1 MSAFSEANFK
11 GLNYDSFRP
20 HYPPSFYELLYK
32 FLTKSK
38 DGADIDHAEKV
49 IDLGCGTGISTYPLL
64 NIADTV
70 IGVDVSQRMVDTANK
85 LTEERCKELQVS
97 PSRIKFIA
105 GDAETFVESPNDEIR
120 KNGVDLITCA
130 ECLHWFGSYPSF
142 FKACHQLLKPGGTLA
157 YWYYRDPIV
166 VSISGD
172 AKGNDTE
179 LISRINR
186 LYLKYVYEDDAYLG
200 PYWENPGRHI
210 LYNMYRDINKHI
222 PEDLFTDIT
231 IKSYVPEPSLYPGD
245 DDLKLVKKDISI
257 VDFVRYIETYSAY
270 HTYKDKTGDKE
281 KILENF
287 KQEATEGTGID
298 AKDTV
303 LTIIW
308 HTGYTFMK
316 KE

>member
-11 GLNYDSFRP
+11 SLNYDSFRP
-20 HYPPSFYELLYK
+20 HYPPLFYELLHKYV
-32 FLTKSK
+32 TSSK
-38 DGADIDHAEKV
+38 DGANMDHAEKV

-70 IGVDVSQRMVDTANK
+70 IGVDVSQQMVDTANDLAK
-85 LTEERCKELQVS
+85 ERCKELQVS

-105 GDAETFVESPNDEIR
+105 GHAETFVKSPNNEIR

-142 FKACHQLLKPGGTLA
+142 FKACHHLLKPGGTLA

-172 AKGNDTE
+172 TRDNDFE
-179 LISRINR
+179 LMSRINS

-200 PYWENPGRHI
+200 PYWENPGRDI

-222 PEDLFTDIT
+222 PNDLFTDI
-231 IKSYVPEPSLYPGD
+231 IIRSYVPEPSLYPGD
-245 DDLKLVKKDISI
+245 DDLKLVKKNISI
-257 VDFVRYIETYSAY
+257 DDFVHYIKTYSAY
-270 HTYKDKTGDKE
+270 HSYKKKTDDKE
-281 KILENF
+281 QIFEKF
-287 KQEATEGTGID
+287 KQDITKGTGID
-298 AKDTV
+298 PKNPV

-316 KE
+316 KK